1 MLSFTSSGATPQ
13 TGNSFLAGYKP
24 QANSFLAGR
33 STQPA
38 AAALNNAQTPPP
50 AASTPL
56 KKTTTNNVDG
66 SSVVNEYH
74 APDVNSGS
82 NSQAYKDATTSAQTA
97 AKTIGGSY
105 TPETGYTPGILG
117 GGSTSTPTT
126 STGTSYGPSTGPNS
140 GRLDVNGNLLST
152 GTPAPQATFPGI
164 VNSLASTSQT
174 GSQNATTATTGLLN
188 SQSANDSLKQQA
200 QEIGDKY
207 GSQIMKTSNYGN
219 ALAGSYTN
227 GAGLAPVSQGL
238 AGQAQQ
244 TTAAE
249 VAGQKTAED
258 AALAPI
264 DRELTAQSQSQ
275 SGLTSAGSTAN
286 TQQSNVQSG
295 LNSAGSLAQPSAT
308 YPFVFD
314 PTTGTY
320 KNASSGAVMS
330 ASDAA
335 QLLNSGKMS
344 PDQALAA
351 VSYLGQTAQS
361 QLTSAMQQVNPSFN
375 WNTAV
380 GQSTGAQAAAAAPG
394 QAAASNIGTAGT
406 AQTGA
411 YNTVYSKAT
420 QDAATYSQQQSAIN
434 AVGNQALKLLTNTPG
449 INPQNSQFLNTKLND
464 LGTQFSSPQ
473 YAAFNTAIQ
482 SLQARIGAA
491 LQAGEIP
498 TAATQNAQAIASGS
512 LTVGALAATLKQV
525 DAELGSFVQTQQALA
540 DYAKGQ
546 MQGGSTTASSAASP
560 TTAGSPGGGFT
571 EGQTAAGGGL
581 VYKGGKWVAA
591 S

>member
-1 MLSFTSSGATPQ
+1 MANLSFTTSGALPTSSSQLTNPQ
-13 TGNSFLAGYKP
+13 PLGGSPFSKALSGSLSGLSINPSGNVTTFPAPPSIPSPTTAVK
-24 QANSFLAGR
+24 
-33 STQPA
+33 STTI
-38 AAALNNAQTPPP
+38 NNA
-50 AASTPL
+50 
-56 KKTTTNNVDG
+56 DG
-66 SSVVNEYH
+66 SSHVTTYH
-74 APDVNSGS
+74 APDTTGQTNVSAPVPSS
-82 NSQAYKDATTSAQTA
+82 NSQVYNDATKAAQSAAQA
-97 AKTIGGSY
+97 IGGSY
-105 TPETGYTPGILG
+105 TPQAGYISGTPS
-117 GGSTSTPTT
+117 GGSTAPIVSSTATPT
-126 STGTSYGPSTGPNS
+126 
-140 GRLDVNGNLLST
+140 
-152 GTPAPQATFPGI
+152 TFPGI
-164 VNSLASTSQT
+164 VGSLASTSQT
-174 GSQNATTATTGLLN
+174 GSPNATTATTGLLN
-188 SQSANDSLKQQA
+188 SQSENDALKGQA
-200 QEIGDKY
+200 AEIGDNY
-207 GSQIMKTSNYGN
+207 GQQIAKVSNYGN
-219 ALAGSYTN
+219 ALAGSYLN

-249 VAGQKTAED
+249 VQGLQAAES
-258 AALAPI
+258 AALNPL
-264 DRELTAQSQSQ
+264 DRELTAQSQAQ

-286 TQQSNVQSG
+286 TEQSNTQSG
-295 LNSAGSLAQPSAT
+295 LTSAGTLAQPSAT

-320 KNASSGAVMS
+320 KNAANGAVMS

-335 QLLNSGKMS
+335 QLLSSGKMS

-361 QLTSAMQQVNPSFN
+361 QLTSAMQQINPSFN

-411 YNTVYSKAT
+411 YNTVYSNAT
-420 QDAATYSQQQSAIN
+420 QAAATYSQQQSAIN
-434 AVGNQALKLLTNTPG
+434 AIGNQALNLLTSTPG

-525 DAELGSFVQTQQALA
+525 DAEMSSFVGTQQTLA

-546 MQGGSTTASSAASP
+546 MQTGGTASTAAASSNQ
-560 TTAGSPGGGFT
+560 TGGFT

-581 VYKGGKWVAA
+581 VYRDGKWVP
-591 S
+591 SSS